1 MNILFLGDLV
11 GVRIIPY
18 LEKNLPTII
27 KKYNISFVIVNGENL
42 ANGYGTTPEL
52 CEKLFGFKTA

>member
-11 GVRIIPY
+11 GENIVPF
-18 LEKNLPTII
+18 LEKNLPSII

-42 ANGYGTTPEL
+42 ANGYGTTP
-52 CEKLFGFKTA
+52 CIM

>member
-11 GVRIIPY
+11 GESIVPF
-18 LEKNLPTII
+18 LEKNLPSII

-42 ANGYGTTPEL
+42 ANGYGTTPAL
-52 CEKLFGFKTA
+52 CEKLLI